1 MVVFSFPQKRNI
13 AVLCVDDEPNALL
26 IRRMVL
32 EKAGFHVLT
41 ASTVAEA
48 MRMVRTERLDLVL
61 TDYYLKGSTGGALA
75 RLIKK
80 AQPQLPVAIYSGAAD
95 VPDDVRYADVFL
107 AKAGGSG
114 ALIDSLRR
122 LAKPR
127 EQAA

>member
-1 MVVFSFPQKRNI
+1 
-13 AVLCVDDEPNALL
+13 
-26 IRRMVL
+26 
-32 EKAGFHVLT
+32 
-41 ASTVAEA
+41 
-48 MRMVRTERLDLVL
+48 MVRTERLDLVL

-107 AKAGGSG
+107 AKAGGPG